1 MRYVEEMESGLIVHL
16 SASTYLSRD
25 TLSKK
30 VITSVEKTIELGAD
44 WVNIHINVGSKND
57 IEQIKE
63 VLRVAEIFDSYGIPL
78 LVMSVANKLGTDT
91 ILVAGG
97 VKRSDFLKV
106 VEKVMR
112 AGAFGIVAGRNIFQS
127 EDLKSLGLKIQKII
141 HGGVEY
147 ERDLVN
153 R

>member
-1 MRYVEEMESGLIVHL
+1 M
-16 SASTYLSRD
+16 
-25 TLSKK
+25 
-30 VITSVEKTIELGAD
+30 
-44 WVNIHINVGSKND
+44 
-57 IEQIKE
+57 
-63 VLRVAEIFDSYGIPL
+63 
-78 LVMSVANKLGTDT
+78 GTDT

>member
-44 WVNIHINVGSKND
+44 WVNVHINVGSKND

-63 VLRVAEIFDSYGIPL
+63 VLRMAEIFDSYGIPL
-78 LVMSVANKLGTDT
+78 LVMSYPSG
-91 ILVAGG
+91 AGMNS
-97 VKRSDFLKV
+97 VLKRLSL
-106 VEKVMR
+106 
-112 AGAFGIVAGRNIFQS
+112 QS
-127 EDLKSLGLKIQKII
+127 ESQTNWVPTRSWLREGSKDRTSLK
-141 HGGVEY
+141 
-147 ERDLVN
+147 
-153 R
+153 

>member
-44 WVNIHINVGSKND
+44 WVNVHINVGSKND

-78 LVMSVANKLGTDT
+78 LVMSYPRG
-91 ILVAGG
+91 AGMNS
-97 VKRSDFLKV
+97 VLKRLSL
-106 VEKVMR
+106 
-112 AGAFGIVAGRNIFQS
+112 QS
-127 EDLKSLGLKIQKII
+127 ESQTNWVPTRSWLREGSKDRTSLK
-141 HGGVEY
+141 
-147 ERDLVN
+147 
-153 R
+153 